1 MKKILSIILM
11 LCIIL
16 SLMTACGGNIDTASS
31 SSSDTASEVDTYVYS
46 NPTQTLK
53 ATASNDKYRN
63 IYEILLYTFC
73 DSNGDEIGDIQGLI
87 SKLDYLN
94 DGDPNSGDDLGV
106 DAIWLLP
113 FTVADSY
120 HKYDTVDH
128 YSIDDE
134 YGTMDDFKELVSEC
148 HARGIN
154 IIMDLV
160 LNHTSSQHPWF
171 TKACEEIKQG
181 KTDGYAEMY
190 SLVNSEDKPA
200 YFAGVYGAEN
210 WWYECNFMP
219 SFPELNLSSEKTR
232 EEISNIVKHWT
243 EIGVDGFRLDA
254 VKYFTSSSDLSTDKT
269 DGEEFLKWFTERARG
284 HNPNA
289 YVVGELWDSSTL
301 IKTHYKSGID
311 SLFNFDG
318 SGSTGKYANALQTND
333 VYRLVSSMK
342 RYSDSVIERN
352 PEFIDAVFLS
362 NHDQMRIGTTLTTN
376 VERKLAAA
384 LYMLTPGNSF
394 IYYGEELGLA
404 GSIETQDA
412 SFRTAM
418 IWTKDGKD
426 GQTGPPPGYET
437 PNIPDG
443 GGVAEQLADSNS
455 LLNFYRRVI
464 RVKNQNPEIARGY
477 VTETINFDDTKQ
489 AGYVV
494 EYNGTK
500 KVVLHNIADSEVT
513 LTLSENILDS
523 ITLYGDL
530 YAADNANPDNYVEI
544 NGKEITLPGYSTAIL
559 G

>member
-1 MKKILSIILM
+1 MKKILCKILTFCITFSIIA
-11 LCIIL
+11 
-16 SLMTACGGNIDTASS
+16 ACSENKETTSS
-31 SSSDTASEVDTYVYS
+31 NPDNTTSTTDTYVYS
-46 NPTQTLK
+46 NPTGTLT
-53 ATASNDKYRN
+53 ATASSDKYRN

-113 FTVADSY
+113 FTVSDSY

-128 YSIDDE
+128 YTIDDE
-134 YGTMDDFKELVSEC
+134 YGTMDDFKELSAEC
-148 HARGIN
+148 DKRGIS

-160 LNHTSSQHPWF
+160 LNHTSSEHPWF
-171 TKACEEIKQG
+171 TKACEEIRQG

-200 YFAGVYGAEN
+200 YFAGVYQAEN

-219 SFPELNLSSEKTR
+219 SFPELNLSSDKTR
-232 EEISNIVKHWT
+232 EEISKIVKHWT
-243 EIGVDGFRLDA
+243 ELGVDGFRLDA
-254 VKYFTSSSDLSTDKT
+254 VKYFTSASELSTDKT
-269 DGEEFLKWFTERARG
+269 DGEEFLKWFTEMARS
-284 HNPNA
+284 HNPDT
-289 YVVGELWDSSTL
+289 YIVGELWDSSSL
-301 IKTHYKSGID
+301 IKSHYKSGVD

-318 SGSTGKYANALQTND
+318 SGSTGKFANAIQTND
-333 VYRLVSSMK
+333 AYRLISSMK
-342 RYSDSVIERN
+342 RYSDSVKERN

-362 NHDQMRIGTTLTTN
+362 NHDQMRIGTTLKTN
-376 VERKLAAA
+376 VERKLAAS
-384 LYMLTPGNSF
+384 LYMLMPGNSF

-412 SFRTAM
+412 SYRTAM
-418 IWTKDGKD
+418 IWTKDGGD
-426 GQTGPPPGYET
+426 GQTGPPPGYEVE
-437 PNIPDG
+437 NIPDG
-443 GGVAEQLADSNS
+443 GGVKEQLADSNS

-464 RVKNQNPEIARGY
+464 KLKNQNPEIARGS
-477 VTETINFDDTKQ
+477 VSDTINFDDTKQ

-500 KVVLHNIADSEVT
+500 KVVLHNIGDSEVT
-513 LTLSENILDS
+513 VTLPENILES

-530 YAADNANPDNYVEI
+530 YASDNASKDDYVEI
-544 NGKEITLPGYSTAIL
+544 NGLEITLPAYSTAIL